1 MWTCRCLDR
10 VRAGESGLELRA
22 VVGLDLLDVE
32 RQPREEHGIAVACEI
47 TGTERTVPTDAAV
60 VVLRTVQESL
70 ANVGK
75 HAVGADR
82 VELTLEL
89 RDDRVNLCVH
99 DNGAGFHPT
108 ATITGNANGNDRDK
122 DTGHGIP
129 GIRARAEEAGGHAD
143 VHSGPSGT
151 TLRAWVPYRQADA
164 PEAAP

>member
-1 MWTCRCLDR
+1 M
-10 VRAGESGLELRA
+10 
-22 VVGLDLLDVE
+22 
-32 RQPREEHGIAVACEI
+32 
-47 TGTERTVPTDAAV
+47 PTDAAV

-70 ANVGK
+70 ANVGT

-99 DNGAGFHPT
+99 DNGAGFDPT
-108 ATITGNANGNDRDK
+108 GVITGNDRDK

-143 VHSGPSGT
+143 VHSGPSRT
-151 TLRAWVPYRQADA
+151 TLRAWVPCRQADD